1 MQRIWI
7 PTVAITLGLLGF
19 TFGRTAE
26 AQPDPDTMVERIF
39 ERLDQNKDDFI
50 DRDEAKG
57 SMIERRFDKVD
68 RNEDG
73 LIARDE
79 LRQALKERGSRRPPR

>member
-1 MQRIWI
+1 MQRMWI
-7 PTVAITLGLLGF
+7 PTAVMTLALLGPA
-19 TFGRTAE
+19 FGRTAE
-26 AQPDPDTMVERIF
+26 ARPDPDTMVERIF

-57 SMIERRFDKVD
+57 SMIERRFDKID
-68 RNEDG
+68 RDEDG

-79 LRQALKERGSRRPPR
+79 LLQTLKERRSQRQSP